1 MHFGV
6 KYDLH
11 DVLCEIHESPTN
23 SSVNNHTGLR
33 WHWVAGFSNTL
44 NLVSP
49 LCVRKTPSEAQ
60 STTNVKDTPTTDL
73 SHRYWPAGFVSTILK
88 HIKFAIEQGLDHTDC
103 SSMVKKQL
111 RMIRP
116 KNKHLTSSTHSMN
129 YITKYTHIAVCCHDC
144 NCIKLRNQTQVNWHW

>member
-49 LCVRKTPSEAQ
+49 LCVRKTPIRSTKHNKREGHADHRSLTPLLAGRVCEHNPEA
-60 STTNVKDTPTTDL
+60 
-73 SHRYWPAGFVSTILK
+73 H
-88 HIKFAIEQGLDHTDC
+88 
-103 SSMVKKQL
+103 
-111 RMIRP
+111 
-116 KNKHLTSSTHSMN
+116 
-129 YITKYTHIAVCCHDC
+129 
-144 NCIKLRNQTQVNWHW
+144 